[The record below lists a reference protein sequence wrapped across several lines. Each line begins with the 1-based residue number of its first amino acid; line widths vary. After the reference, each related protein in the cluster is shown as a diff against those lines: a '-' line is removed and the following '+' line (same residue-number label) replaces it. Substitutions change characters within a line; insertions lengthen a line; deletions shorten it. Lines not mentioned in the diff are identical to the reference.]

1 MRAGKGGSMRR
12 QALAAVLALIVLLL
26 AGCNGG
32 TVDQHALDKDSE
44 AIDSLACEGALLADE
59 IAHTASHTPFSR
71 VHAGELYTR
80 AANFQ
85 DALSTRPTT
94 PGIEK
99 AVREEARKAGA
110 IADLF
115 DQLASDPSNPQ
126 LAATLRPKFQ
136 QQGGCA

>member
-1 MRAGKGGSMRR
+1 MR
-12 QALAAVLALIVLLL
+12 QAFLLSMLLALAL

-44 AIDSLACEGALLADE
+44 AIDSLACEGALLAHE
-59 IAHTASHTPFSR
+59 IANTASLTTFSR

-99 AVREEARKAGA
+99 AVREEAKKAGRV
-110 IADLF
+110 ADLF
-115 DQLASDPSNPQ
+115 DRLGADPSNPE
-126 LAATLRPKFQ
+126 LAAKLEPQFVK
-136 QQGGCA
+136 QGECE

>member
-1 MRAGKGGSMRR
+1 VR
-12 QALAAVLALIVLLL
+12 QAFLLSMLLALAL

-44 AIDSLACEGALLADE
+44 AIDSLACEGALLAHE
-59 IAHTASHTPFSR
+59 IANTASLTTFAR

-99 AVREEARKAGA
+99 TVREEAKKAGRV
-110 IADLF
+110 ADLF
-115 DQLASDPSNPQ
+115 DRLGADPSNPE
-126 LAATLRPKFQ
+126 LAAKLEPQFVK
-136 QQGGCA
+136 QGECE

>member
-1 MRAGKGGSMRR
+1 VR
-12 QALAAVLALIVLLL
+12 QVTLVLVLLMFTV

-32 TVDQHALDKDSE
+32 TVDQHAIDKDSE
-44 AIDSLACEGALLADE
+44 AIDSLACEGAFLAHE
-59 IAHTASHTPFSR
+59 IANTASLTTFSR

-99 AVREEARKAGA
+99 AVREEAKKAGRV
-110 IADLF
+110 ADLF
-115 DQLASDPSNPQ
+115 DQLAADPSNPE
-126 LAATLRPKFQ
+126 LAAKLEPQFVK
-136 QQGGCA
+136 QGQCE

>member
-1 MRAGKGGSMRR
+1 VR
-12 QALAAVLALIVLLL
+12 QALLLPVLLAFAL

-44 AIDSLACEGALLADE
+44 AIDSLACEGALLAHQ
-59 IAHTASHTPFSR
+59 IANTASLTTFSR

-85 DALSTRPTT
+85 DALSTRPTA

-99 AVREEARKAGA
+99 AVREEAKKAGRV
-110 IADLF
+110 ADLF
-115 DQLASDPSNPQ
+115 DRLAADPSNPE
-126 LAATLRPKFQ
+126 LAAKLEPQFVK
-136 QQGGCA
+136 QGECE

>member
-1 MRAGKGGSMRR
+1 MR
-12 QALAAVLALIVLLL
+12 QAVLLLVLLTLVL

-44 AIDSLACEGALLADE
+44 AIDSLACEGALLAHE
-59 IAHTASHTPFSR
+59 IANTASLTTFSR

-99 AVREEARKAGA
+99 AVRDEAKKAGQ
-110 IADLF
+110 IAALF
-115 DQLASDPSNPQ
+115 DQLAADPSNPK
-126 LAATLRPKFQ
+126 LAAKLEPQFTK
-136 QQGGCA
+136 QGECE

>member
-1 MRAGKGGSMRR
+1 MR
-12 QALAAVLALIVLLL
+12 QALLLFTLLAFVL

-32 TVDQHALDKDSE
+32 TVDQHALDNDSE
-44 AIDSLACEGALLADE
+44 SIDSLACEGALLAGE
-59 IAHTASHTPFSR
+59 IANTASLTNFSR

-99 AVREEARKAGA
+99 AVRAEAKKAGR
-110 IADLF
+110 IAALF
-115 DQLASDPSNPQ
+115 DQLAADPSNPE
-126 LAATLRPKFQ
+126 LAAKLEPQFTK
-136 QQGGCA
+136 QGGCT

>member
-1 MRAGKGGSMRR
+1 MR
-12 QALAAVLALIVLLL
+12 QAASLLLFLLAFAL

-44 AIDSLACEGALLADE
+44 AIDSLACEGALLAHE
-59 IAHTASHTPFSR
+59 IANTASLTTFSR

-99 AVREEARKAGA
+99 AVRDEAKKAGQVA
-110 IADLF
+110 ALF
-115 DQLASDPSNPQ
+115 DQLAADPSNPE
-126 LAATLRPKFQ
+126 LAAKLEPRFTK
-136 QQGGCA
+136 QGECA

>member
-1 MRAGKGGSMRR
+1 MR
-12 QALAAVLALIVLLL
+12 QAVVLFVLLAFVL

-44 AIDSLACEGALLADE
+44 AIDSLACEGALLAHQ
-59 IAHTASHTPFSR
+59 IANTASLTTFSR

-80 AANFQ
+80 AANFE

-99 AVREEARKAGA
+99 AVRDEAKRAGRVA
-110 IADLF
+110 ALF
-115 DQLASDPSNPQ
+115 DQLAADPSNPE
-126 LAATLRPKFQ
+126 LASKLEPQFKK
-136 QQGGCA
+136 QGECG

>member
-1 MRAGKGGSMRR
+1 MRR
-12 QALAAVLALIVLLL
+12 AVLPLVLLVFVL

-44 AIDSLACEGALLADE
+44 AIDSLACEGALLAHE
-59 IAHTASHTPFSR
+59 IANTASLTTFSR

-94 PGIEK
+94 PGIER
-99 AVREEARKAGA
+99 AVRDEAKKAGQVA
-110 IADLF
+110 ALF
-115 DQLASDPSNPQ
+115 DQLAADPSNPM
-126 LAATLRPKFQ
+126 LAAKLAPQFTK
-136 QQGGCA
+136 QGECE

>member
-1 MRAGKGGSMRR
+1 MR
-12 QALAAVLALIVLLL
+12 QAVLLLVLLALAL

-44 AIDSLACEGALLADE
+44 AIDSLACEGALLAHE
-59 IAHTASHTPFSR
+59 IANTASLTTFSR

-99 AVREEARKAGA
+99 AVREEARKAGQVA
-110 IADLF
+110 ALF
-115 DQLASDPSNPQ
+115 DQLAADPSNPK
-126 LAATLRPKFQ
+126 LAAKLEPRFT
-136 QQGGCA
+136 QQGECE

>member
-1 MRAGKGGSMRR
+1 MRR
-12 QALAAVLALIVLLL
+12 WQRALLLALVAVL

-44 AIDSLACEGALLADE
+44 SIDSLACEGALLAHE
-59 IAHTASHTPFSR
+59 IAHTASLTPFSR
-71 VHAGELYTR
+71 VHAGELATR
-80 AANFQ
+80 ASNFQ

-110 IADLF
+110 VADLF
-115 DQLASDPSNPQ
+115 DQLEADPSNAE
-126 LAATLRPKFQ
+126 LAATLEPKFV
-136 QQGGCA
+136 QQGDCA

>member
-1 MRAGKGGSMRR
+1 MRR
-12 QALAAVLALIVLLL
+12 RALVSPLVLLVLVL

-44 AIDSLACEGALLADE
+44 SIDSLACEGALLANE

-99 AVREEARKAGA
+99 AVRKEARKAGA

-115 DQLASDPSNPQ
+115 DQLAADPSNPE
-126 LAATLRPKFQ
+126 LAATLKPKFE
-136 QQGGCA
+136 QQGDCA

>member
-115 DQLASDPSNPQ
+115 DQLAADPSNPQ